1 MCGTKDNQYM
11 STKNNNHEYYG
22 HYWNENMVT
31 YLSHSAGGRWSK
43 DLLDSLLAEI
53 PMSSVKTIA
62 DVGCGVGM
70 KTAQM
75 AKHFKKAEVYGYD
88 FSEPGITAAK
98 KFHNQK
104 NVSFSTEDITK
115 ASNNKKFDLITSF
128 DVLEHIDDWKDLV
141 KKLIKSNNRYML
153 ICAPVGRMRAYEPQ
167 IGHYRNFKR
176 NEIENFMES
185 QGYKTVKTYYAGFPF
200 YSPILRDLTNKFYK
214 SYSETPQTE
223 MSFLSRRM
231 HDVWYFLF
239 RYCSSK
245 KVGDN
250 FIGLFE
256 KPTAKARK
264 TR

>member
-1 MCGTKDNQYM
+1 M
-11 STKNNNHEYYG
+11 SKKRNNNQEYYG
-22 HYWNENMVT
+22 HYWNDNMIS
-31 YLSHSAGGRWSK
+31 YLSHSAGGRWFSY
-43 DLLDSLLAEI
+43 LLQKMLNEI
-53 PMSSVKTIA
+53 EPSSIKTVA

-75 AKHFKKAEVYGYD
+75 AKYFNNAEVNGYD
-88 FSEPGITAAK
+88 FSEEGITAAK
-98 KFHNQK
+98 KFHKQK
-104 NVSFSTEDITK
+104 NAHFTTEDITK
-115 ASNNKKFDLITSF
+115 SSNTKKYDLITSF

-141 KKLIKSNNRYML
+141 KKLIKSNNRYMM

-185 QGYKTVKTYYAGFPF
+185 RGYKTIKTYYAGFPF
-200 YSPILRDLTNKFYK
+200 YSPILRNLTNKFYK
-214 SYSETPQTE
+214 SYSETPQNK

-239 RYCSSK
+239 RFCSLK
-245 KVGDN
+245 KIGDN

-256 KPTAKARK
+256 KTTTDHKARG
-264 TR
+264 